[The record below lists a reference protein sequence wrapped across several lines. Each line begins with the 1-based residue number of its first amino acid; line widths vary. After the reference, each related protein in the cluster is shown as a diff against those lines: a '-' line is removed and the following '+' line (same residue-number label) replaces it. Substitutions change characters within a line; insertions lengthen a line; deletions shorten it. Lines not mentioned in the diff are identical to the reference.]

1 MISKVKVFVVLV
13 AVVSLGLA
21 ACAELQPASSGA
33 ADDLVGV
40 WYIARF
46 DTYLQ
51 INEDGSFGFADSQPE
66 LDTAPFDAGQYRREG
81 TALTF
86 MTNDE
91 SELCAGET
99 GSYEITLTKESQIEF
114 VLQEDPC
121 WERRM
126 GLMAEP
132 WVWVEP

>member
-1 MISKVKVFVVLV
+1 MKSKAKILV
-13 AVVSLGLA
+13 ALAAIVLLGLA
-21 ACAELQPASSGA
+21 ACAGLQPASSSA
-33 ADDLVGV
+33 VEDLTGV

-51 INEDGSFGFADSQPE
+51 INEDGSFGFADSQQE
-66 LDTAPFDAGQYRREG
+66 LESAPFDAGQYRLEG
-81 TALTF
+81 TTLTF
-86 MTNDE
+86 MTDDE
-91 SELCAGET
+91 SEYCSGAT
-99 GSYEITLTKESQIEF
+99 GSYEITVTEESQIEF
-114 VLQEDPC
+114 THKEYPC